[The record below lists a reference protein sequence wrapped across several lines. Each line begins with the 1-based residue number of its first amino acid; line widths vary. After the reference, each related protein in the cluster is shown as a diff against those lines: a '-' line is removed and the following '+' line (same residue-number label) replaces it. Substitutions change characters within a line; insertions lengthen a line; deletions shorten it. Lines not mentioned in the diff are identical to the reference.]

1 MTDDIAS
8 LLREQNRDYRELA
21 RQIAD
26 LSITS
31 ARHDEILKDRSAII
45 TRNEKR
51 HTKVETEV
59 AELKR
64 RTDAHGRKVEGLQTA
79 FDAVMAAKKPIPQD
93 WKTNPMV
100 WSLIILGCITLAA
113 LAFAFGGDP
122 NTVLNKIPQVGG

>member
-45 TRNEKR
+45 TRNEER
-51 HTKVETEV
+51 HTKVELEV
-59 AELKR
+59 AELAR

-79 FDAVMAAKKPIPQD
+79 FDAVMASRKPVPQD

-100 WSLIILGCITLAA
+100 WSIVVVGAIA
-113 LAFAFGGDP
+113 LVALVLAFGGDP
-122 NTVLNKIPQVGG
+122 NAVIDRVPKLK